1 MDRFHM
7 ISENIYVSLQND
19 DEFLDIFSKAVNA
32 DKMQRD
38 ILRDAMYKH
47 LINDYRKLRMLD
59 VMQIH
64 LLFPDNKSFLRMH
77 KPSKYGDDLSDIR
90 YSIKSVNDLSMHI
103 HGFEGG
109 KTSHG
114 FREVYPIYKDGLH
127 IGVLDVVFSST
138 VLQSYT
144 MRASGIHTHFLV
156 NKDIFNMNEWEP
168 NIKYNYYQSM
178 EHKDFLF
185 SMSHHI
191 NNERMDKTRKT
202 LITPSREI
210 IDKNIKIGK
219 AFAIYRNID
228 TSVIVA
234 AFLPIKNIKND
245 KVVAYLVSY
254 SDSTA
259 IVEILKN
266 YKIIL
271 ALSLFFVL
279 LITVL
284 IYSFLIH
291 SRNLKEE
298 LQFDALTKV
307 FTRKHFM
314 YLAENDYK
322 KAKELGN
329 EICIVMM
336 DIDFFK
342 NVNDTYGHQCG
353 DDVLK
358 EMSELVSH
366 SIRKLDFV
374 GRYGGEEFI
383 LVINADSKNT
393 KKVIENI
400 RKKVQEYLFCGEE
413 NLKIT
418 ASFGIAEGTLD
429 KLLDDTIKKAD
440 IALYRSKD
448 EGRNRVT
455 IF

>member
-1 MDRFHM
+1 
-7 ISENIYVSLQND
+7 
-19 DEFLDIFSKAVNA
+19 
-32 DKMQRD
+32 
-38 ILRDAMYKH
+38 
-47 LINDYRKLRMLD
+47 
-59 VMQIH
+59 
-64 LLFPDNKSFLRMH
+64 
-77 KPSKYGDDLSDIR
+77 
-90 YSIKSVNDLSMHI
+90 
-103 HGFEGG
+103 
-109 KTSHG
+109 
-114 FREVYPIYKDGLH
+114 
-127 IGVLDVVFSST
+127 
-138 VLQSYT
+138 

-156 NKDIFNMNEWEP
+156 NKDIFKMKEWEP
-168 NIKYNYYQSM
+168 SIKYNYYQSM

-202 LITPSREI
+202 LIAPSREI
-210 IDKNIKIGK
+210 IDKNIEIGK
-219 AFAIYRNID
+219 AFAIYKNID
-228 TSVIVA
+228 TSVVVA

-245 KVVAYLVSY
+245 KVAAYLVSY
-254 SDSTA
+254 SDSDA

-266 YKIIL
+266 HKIVL

-279 LITVL
+279 LIAVL
-284 IYSFLIH
+284 IYGFLIH

-314 YLAENDYK
+314 HLAENDYK
-322 KAKELGN
+322 KARELGN
-329 EICIVMM
+329 EICIVML

-342 NVNDTYGHQCG
+342 NINDTYGHQCG

-358 EMSELVSH
+358 EISKLVSH
-366 SIRKLDFV
+366 SIRKLDFI

-383 LVINADSKNT
+383 LVINADSENT

-400 RKKVQEYLFCGEE
+400 RKKIQEYLFCGEE

-418 ASFGIAEGTLD
+418 ASFGIAEGTHD
-429 KLLDDTIKKAD
+429 KLLVDTIKKAD